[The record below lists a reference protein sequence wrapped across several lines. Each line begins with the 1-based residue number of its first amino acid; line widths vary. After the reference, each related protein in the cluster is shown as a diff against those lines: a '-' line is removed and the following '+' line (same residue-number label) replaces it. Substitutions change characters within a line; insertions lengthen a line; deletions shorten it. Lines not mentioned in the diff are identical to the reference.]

1 MRSWITF
8 LTTTGLVTAA
18 AVSMIAAMQGT
29 NAMGQIQTNHVHV
42 AAKSKTPKF
51 TNELIH
57 ETSPY
62 LLQHAH
68 NPVHWFPWGDKAF
81 NASRQTGKPIFLSV
95 GYSTCY
101 WCHVMERQCFEDE
114 EIAKQMNAQFIC
126 VKVDREERPDIDN
139 IYMAA
144 TQMISGG
151 GGWPMSVF
159 LTPPGANGPKDPG
172 LKPFYAGTYFPPVG
186 QYGRPGFPQIME
198 GITNAWTTRRKDILK
213 SADDIATAIQ
223 THLGQLERKGD
234 LSIGLVQTTTTQLLR
249 SYDPTYGGFGNAPK
263 FPTPNN
269 LMLLFAVYQNS
280 GDQDI
285 LDAVDHTLE
294 RMARGGIYDQ
304 IGGGFHRY
312 STDDKWL
319 VPHFEKMLY
328 DNGQLIEAY
337 LTAHATR
344 PKTKDPQFFARV
356 VRETCDYILREMT
369 DSTGTFWSAQ
379 DAEVDAREGLNYL
392 WTPQQIQK
400 AVGDGKLAA
409 LATQLYGLDE
419 GTNFQ
424 DPHHRDEPPANVL
437 YLPLRLDELALLRNT
452 SLEEL
457 LASRQVINQK
467 MYPVRTQR
475 KQPATDDKIIVSWN
489 GIMVGALA
497 MAGRQLEEPSYTDA
511 AIRAARYILENMR
524 QEDGGLNRTMRKGR
538 VKINAFLDDYAF
550 LVHGL
555 LEIYRTNH
563 DQYWLDTAKDLITVA
578 RERFATPDGGYY
590 DTLADQP
597 DLFVRTRNTH
607 DGAIP
612 TGNSQ
617 MIHNLID
624 LYELTDNEEHLD
636 LAVKDLQSFAGVLT
650 DRGYVLAHMQHALLR
665 AIKADPKQ
673 IGNMEETVA
682 TPTDNAPV
690 SIMVEADSHNLNDDT
705 PFRIT
710 LNIQNGFHINAN
722 DPGMDNLIATS
733 ISLTGTDGVKLEV
746 AYPSGES
753 RTYPYSDEPI
763 NVYEGHIAID
773 VKTIKTGE
781 ISSTGSPKLTLTYQ
795 ACTDQ
800 ACLLPTTVDIPIQ
813 IRLADD

>member
-8 LTTTGLVTAA
+8 LTTTGLVTAV
-18 AVSMIAAMQGT
+18 AVLMIAAMQGT

-51 TNELIH
+51 TNKLVH

-68 NPVHWFPWGDKAF
+68 NPVNWFPWGDKAF

-337 LTAHATR
+337 LTAHATC

-457 LASRQVINQK
+457 LAARQVINQK
-467 MYPVRTQR
+467 MYPVRMQR

-497 MAGRQLEEPSYTDA
+497 MAGRQLEEPSYTNA

-578 RERFATPDGGYY
+578 RERFSTPDGGYY

-690 SIMVEADSHNLNDDT
+690 SIMVETNSHNLNDDT

-710 LNIQNGFHINAN
+710 LNIQDGFHINAN

-773 VKTIKTGE
+773 VQTIKTGE

-800 ACLLPTTVDIPIQ
+800 ACLLPTTVGIPIQ